1 MNPPAQADRPPGQGA
16 IRNLLVH
23 LDGTPASA
31 GRLRAARAIAR
42 RFGAHVHAQFC
53 AESSLGSLRLAIA
66 ESPAALFE
74 TQAAAALER
83 ARRWF
88 AQEAGGRATAT
99 WLEPAGD
106 DAAEA
111 FLRQARAAD
120 LVLMGTRDAAAHAAD
135 AAPAGLLESVLLH
148 AGRPLLVVP
157 ADVPDWDAAA
167 DVLVGWN
174 GSGQAAHAVAAAL
187 PWLQAAGRVHV
198 LVSREAAAASAGDG
212 LDLRGALRRHG
223 IDAMLHPDD
232 GHASHDDAA
241 GERLAALA
249 TRLGAGLLVMGGY
262 GRGRLEELVLG
273 GATASMLRAAPLPVL
288 MAH

>member
-1 MNPPAQADRPPGQGA
+1 MNPPAVAARQHDQGA
-16 IRNLLVH
+16 LRNLLVH

-42 RFGAHVHAQFC
+42 RFGAHVFAQFC
-53 AESSLGSLRLAIA
+53 VESSIGSLRLAIA

-88 AQEAGGRATAT
+88 ADEAGGRAAAT
-99 WLEPAGD
+99 WLEPSED
-106 DAAEA
+106 DAADA
-111 FLRQARAAD
+111 FLRQARSAD
-120 LVLMGTRDAAAHAAD
+120 LVLMGTRDAAAHAAE
-135 AAPAGLLESVLLH
+135 AAPSGLLESVLLH
-148 AGRPLLVVP
+148 SGRPLLVIP
-157 ADVPDWDAAA
+157 ADERSWNADA

-198 LVSREAAAASAGDG
+198 LVSREAAGASAGDG

-223 IDAMLHPDD
+223 IDAVLLPDD
-232 GHASHDDAA
+232 VHASHDDAA
-241 GERLAALA
+241 GERLARLA
-249 TRLGAGLLVMGGY
+249 ADLGAGLLVMGGY

-273 GATASMLRAAPLPVL
+273 GATAFMLRAAPLPVL